1 MDIINIDLEFIVK
14 YKDIEEELIE
24 KLDNNIDLGY
34 TKDDVYQICEELYKH
49 EILLFFKVDTIENKK
64 VHHIYSDIW
73 KKIQSYPTFMKVI
86 EKYKEKM
93 SQMDIE
99 QTFILMFNYSLF
111 TYIYPCIVSM
121 YKQDMFLLE
130 ELLKKLEEKL

>member
-64 VHHIYSDIW
+64 VHHILSDIW
-73 KKIQSYPTFMKVI
+73 KKIQSYPTFVKVI

-111 TYIYPCIVSM
+111 TYIYPCIVAMIKEDFS
-121 YKQDMFLLE
+121 LLE
-130 ELLKKLEEKL
+130 ELLKKLDEKI